1 MNKLKEAIQALSEQ
15 FRKISKIEE
24 EIMEAVAANKL
35 SQVEQGIIREQSA
48 VMKLRG
54 LERIKDQALDE
65 CGYEGFSFTQILE
78 KMDVSSRKEFIPIF
92 EELSTEIQIFS
103 RIHEDTG
110 TLLQVKL
117 RHLNNMTT
125 NQINHKA

>member
-15 FRKISKIEE
+15 FRKISKIEK
-24 EIMEAVAANKL
+24 EIMESVATNKL

-54 LERIKDQALDE
+54 LERAKDEVQRE
-65 CGYEGFSFTQILE
+65 CGYEGLSFSRILE
-78 KMDVSSRKEFIPIF
+78 KMDEAGRRELLPIF
-92 EELSTEIQIFS
+92 EELSTEIQIFNQ
-103 RIHEDTG
+103 IHEDTG
-110 TLLQVKL
+110 TLLEVKL
-117 RHLNNMTT
+117 RHLNNMTV